1 MEKEIFYP
9 FLAFVFLITMVG
21 AWIPTFKVW
30 SKSTFRMIISFC
42 AGTLLGAV
50 FFHILPEIS
59 PVLEGE
65 VGYAIMLGFL
75 LIFILEKFIMVHPC
89 EEGECDFHKI
99 GMAAYVGIGFHSILD
114 GVAIGAGS
122 LLNLSTVIIL
132 AVTVHKFPAALALS
146 SLLMRGG
153 EYSKKKIL
161 RSMFIFALA
170 TPLGA
175 VLAILLFQG
184 VDEYLV
190 AMAMGVSAGTFLFIS
205 TADLLPAVVEEHEG
219 KEYKNLVSLCLGILV
234 MILSKG
240 LV

>member
-1 MEKEIFYP
+1 MEKAVFYP
-9 FLAFVFLITMVG
+9 FLAFIFFITMVG
-21 AWIPTFKVW
+21 GWIPTVKMW

-42 AGTLLGAV
+42 AGVLLGAV

-59 PVLEGE
+59 PVLGGE
-65 VGYAIMLGFL
+65 VGYSIMIGFL
-75 LIFILEKFIMVHPC
+75 MIFILEKFIMVHPC

-99 GMAAYVGIGFHSILD
+99 GLAAYVGIGFHSILD
-114 GVAIGAGS
+114 GMAIGVGS
-122 LLNLSTVIIL
+122 MLNLSTVIIL

-146 SLLMRGG
+146 SLLVRGG
-153 EYSKKKIL
+153 EFSRKKVL

-170 TPLGA
+170 TPLSA
-175 VLAILLFQG
+175 VLSIALFQG

-190 AMAMGVSAGTFLFIS
+190 AVALGVSAGTFLFIS
-205 TADLLPAVVEEHEG
+205 TADLIPAVVEEHEK
-219 KEYKNLVSLCLGILV
+219 KEYKNLVSLCLGVLV